1 VWKIIRRIQREFLW
15 GGRGGRK
22 QINWVKW
29 DVVCQPRSCGGL
41 GVRDIRAVNISLL
54 SKWRWRLLK
63 DDHSL
68 WKDVIREKYGNAVIG
83 KVDLGEECK
92 PWFSSSWWRD
102 ICSIG
107 TNLDHNW
114 FSEHVVRKM
123 GNGEQ
128 TSFWEDIWVGEV
140 SLRDHFPRLFSIS
153 MQKEASVA
161 SLRNL
166 NDAVVWN
173 FIWRRRLFVW
183 EVTLLDELLLIL
195 NPITLSSV
203 TDCWGWRPEKG
214 EEFTVRSTYGLV
226 LNLIIPRDAMPN
238 EERLAFKAI
247 WKGPT
252 PSKVSGFAWMLL
264 HDRVPT
270 RVNLYK
276 CRIIQEDGDQRCVF
290 CGQCAE
296 TVTHLFLYCSGITQV
311 WHRVCAWLGLHFL
324 LPHSISSLLNFFATT
339 PGCKQLR
346 QGLVDEVKIASWKWW
361 IGKSKASPC
370 LFYEWNVE
378 PEICLKR

>member
-1 VWKIIRRIQREFLW
+1 M
-15 GGRGGRK
+15 
-22 QINWVKW
+22 
-29 DVVCQPRSCGGL
+29 
-41 GVRDIRAVNISLL
+41 
-54 SKWRWRLLK
+54 
-63 DDHSL
+63 
-68 WKDVIREKYGNAVIG
+68 VIG

-102 ICSIG
+102 ICSI
-107 TNLDHNW
+107 
-114 FSEHVVRKM
+114 
-123 GNGEQ
+123 
-128 TSFWEDIWVGEV
+128 
-140 SLRDHFPRLFSIS
+140 
-153 MQKEASVA
+153 
-161 SLRNL
+161 
-166 NDAVVWN
+166 
-173 FIWRRRLFVW
+173 
-183 EVTLLDELLLIL
+183 
-195 NPITLSSV
+195 V

-346 QGLVDEVKIASWKWW
+346 QGLTMIWNAVIWVIWRHRNSIIFYNGVADLAGLVDEVKIASWKWW